1 MIVAPGSR
9 QLRSQLTETGGTDKN
24 NAWKGV
30 YMKNTSKLNTAPLS
44 GLDETDRVLAK
55 IANDFRKVLRAK
67 ALVGE
72 KTLKLALQ
80 NEMNHV
86 HENMERLI
94 HGKA

>member
-1 MIVAPGSR
+1 
-9 QLRSQLTETGGTDKN
+9 
-24 NAWKGV
+24 
-30 YMKNTSKLNTAPLS
+30 MKNTAKINNTPLS
-44 GLDETDRVLAK
+44 GLDETDRMLAK
-55 IANDFRKVLRAK
+55 ISNDFKKVLRVK
-67 ALVGE
+67 ALVGK

>member
-1 MIVAPGSR
+1 
-9 QLRSQLTETGGTDKN
+9 
-24 NAWKGV
+24 
-30 YMKNTSKLNTAPLS
+30 MKNTSKSNAAPLP

-55 IANDFRKVLRAK
+55 ISNDFRKVLRAK
-67 ALVGE
+67 ALVGK

>member
-1 MIVAPGSR
+1 
-9 QLRSQLTETGGTDKN
+9 
-24 NAWKGV
+24 
-30 YMKNTSKLNTAPLS
+30 MKNTSKINNTPLS
-44 GLDETDRVLAK
+44 GLDETDRMLAK
-55 IANDFRKVLRAK
+55 ISNDFKKVLRVK
-67 ALVGE
+67 ALVGK